1 MKKSIL
7 TAAIL
12 GLSVSAFADNTPLWL
27 RYSAISPDGKTIAFS
42 YKGDIFSVPVNGG
55 IARQLTTN
63 PAYDAYPVWSP
74 DGQNIAF
81 SSSREGSLDIYL
93 MSKDGGT
100 PKRLTTNSGS
110 ETPMAFK
117 DNNHILFTT
126 EVMPTAKSIYFASGI
141 FPQTYEVTTDGSRPR
156 LVSPTTMCDVSIN
169 SKGEML
175 YHDSKGYE
183 DNFRKHHRSP
193 VTRDIWLYSEGKYT
207 KLTDFNG
214 EDRTPVWA
222 SNGTSYYYLSEED
235 GTFNVYKRNL
245 DGSGKKQLTFHKKNP
260 VRFLTAANNGTLCY
274 GYDGEIYTLNEGK
287 EPQKVNISIVTDQID
302 KKLERQVRSS
312 GATEIKLS
320 PKGKEIAF
328 VLHGDVYVTSLD
340 YKTTK
345 QVTNTAEQERNIDFA
360 PDGRGIVYSSER
372 NGIWQI
378 YETKIKNKAEK
389 NFTYSTDLV
398 EERLTNTDQTSQM
411 PQYSPDGKKVAFFE
425 NPFNGLFERYS

>member
-193 VTRDIWLYSEGKYT
+193 VTRDIWLYREGKYT
-207 KLTDFNG
+207 KLTDING
-214 EDRTPVWA
+214 ENRTPVWA

-274 GYDGEIYTLNEGK
+274 GYDGEIYTLNEG
-287 EPQKVNISIVTDQID
+287 
-302 KKLERQVRSS
+302 
-312 GATEIKLS
+312 
-320 PKGKEIAF
+320 
-328 VLHGDVYVTSLD
+328 
-340 YKTTK
+340 
-345 QVTNTAEQERNIDFA
+345 
-360 PDGRGIVYSSER
+360 
-372 NGIWQI
+372 
-378 YETKIKNKAEK
+378 
-389 NFTYSTDLV
+389 
-398 EERLTNTDQTSQM
+398 
-411 PQYSPDGKKVAFFE
+411 
-425 NPFNGLFERYS
+425 